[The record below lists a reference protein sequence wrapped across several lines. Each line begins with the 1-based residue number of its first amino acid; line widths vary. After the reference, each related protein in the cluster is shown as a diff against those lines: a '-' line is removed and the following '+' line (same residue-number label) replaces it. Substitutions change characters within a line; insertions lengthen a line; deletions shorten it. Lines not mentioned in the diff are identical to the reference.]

1 MEKLHRFVNKSV
13 ATTGKMLSY
22 DAKTFDLPKHYFFF
36 NLMQWHSDIFMCDLS
51 VMFYCIITYNTLTH
65 ECKHTRSKTW

>member
-22 DAKTFDLPKHYFFF
+22 DAKTFDLPKHYYFF
-36 NLMQWHSDIFMCDLS
+36 
-51 VMFYCIITYNTLTH
+51 
-65 ECKHTRSKTW
+65 

>member
-22 DAKTFDLPKHYFFF
+22 DAKTFDLPKHYNFV
-36 NLMQWHSDIFMCDLS
+36 LS
-51 VMFYCIITYNTLTH
+51 NAVTFRH
-65 ECKHTRSKTW
+65 FHV